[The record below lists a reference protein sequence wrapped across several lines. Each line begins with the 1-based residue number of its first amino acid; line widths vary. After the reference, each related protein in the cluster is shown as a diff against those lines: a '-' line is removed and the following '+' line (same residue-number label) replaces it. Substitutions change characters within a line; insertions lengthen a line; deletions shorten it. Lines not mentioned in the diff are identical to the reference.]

1 MAARAVAEA
10 YDFSPFATVC
20 DVGGGQ
26 GVLLRTI
33 LEANPQLRGVLFD
46 QESVVRDHVLA
57 DMAGR
62 VEVQSGSFFERVPA
76 ADVILLKSV
85 LHDWNDER
93 CQVILD
99 HCRAAMQPA
108 SRLLAIEMVVSS
120 PPDQMT
126 AFYDLHMQV
135 LLGGRERTE
144 SEFASLFRK
153 AGMRLRRCLATKSPM
168 RIMEASL

>member
-1 MAARAVAEA
+1 M
-10 YDFSPFATVC
+10 
-20 DVGGGQ
+20 
-26 GVLLRTI
+26 
-33 LEANPQLRGVLFD
+33 
-46 QESVVRDHVLA
+46 
-57 DMAGR
+57 
-62 VEVQSGSFFERVPA
+62 EVQSGSFFERVPA